1 MSRPEGY
8 AEGIPGNL
16 LSIKE
21 LFIYLRYWLPQMLM
35 DPMGGIV
42 MTNDGNAILRE
53 VSFKL
58 ILSMSTIF
66 MCIMT
71 LPNALTLCHLFIYFF
86 CRSKFN
92 IQLQNLWLKSAALR
106 MKKSEMVQHRSSY
119 SVCYRTNIGHRTRYI
134 TVLTRHRTLHSIWN
148 K

>member
-71 LPNALTLCHLFIYFF
+71 LPNALTLCLFFFFFFVDTSSTSSCKIYD
-86 CRSKFN
+86 
-92 IQLQNLWLKSAALR
+92 
-106 MKKSEMVQHRSSY
+106 
-119 SVCYRTNIGHRTRYI
+119 
-134 TVLTRHRTLHSIWN
+134 
-148 K
+148 